1 MSRPLEHDY
10 IGFSEVSSMENS
22 VSILSS
28 KPKSSKNG
36 LKTELSLG
44 LPGSESPER
53 KFSSGVTI
61 FGKDFEG
68 KTQNGYSIGSLKN
81 TSSGAKRGFSD
92 AIDGC
97 EKWVF
102 SINRDSDTNLSI
114 DGGLYSPRG
123 GQGGK
128 NFTSVGNN
136 SSQKLVHLKELTVP
150 TIPKPVQE
158 KQKQESASNEHGNGH
173 AAKAQVVG
181 WPPIRSF
188 RKNTLASTSVKN
200 IEQTEEKS
208 TASCLYVKVSMDGAP
223 YLRKVDLQTYRNY
236 IELSSALEKMFSCFI
251 SGQYGSQGHG
261 KKDGLS
267 ESQSTDLQNAE
278 YVLTYEDKDGDW
290 MLVGDVPWRMFTEN
304 CRKLRIMKGSE
315 AIGLAPNAA
324 EKLKTEA

>member
-10 IGFSEVSSMENS
+10 IGLSEVSSMENS
-22 VSILSS
+22 VKLLSPKPSSFSS
-28 KPKSSKNG
+28 KRSA

-44 LPGSESPER
+44 LPGCESPER
-53 KFSSGVTI
+53 KPLSGVTI

-68 KTQNGYSIGSLKN
+68 NTQNGYSIGSPKGFA
-81 TSSGAKRGFSD
+81 SGAKRGFSD

-102 SINRDSDTNLSI
+102 SINGKSDTNLSK
-114 DGGLYSPRG
+114 D
-123 GQGGK
+123 GK
-128 NFTSVGNN
+128 NFSGVENN
-136 SSQKLVHLKELTVP
+136 NAQKLVSSSP
-150 TIPKPVQE
+150 NSVQE
-158 KQKQESASNEHGNGH
+158 KQPQVSANENGSAP

-200 IEQTEEKS
+200 NEQTEEK
-208 TASCLYVKVSMDGAP
+208 TAAACNYVKVSMDGAP

-236 IELSSALEKMFSCFI
+236 MELSSALEKMFNCFI
-251 SGQYGSQGHG
+251 SGQYGSNGNG
-261 KKDGLS
+261 KKDGMG
-267 ESQSTDLQNAE
+267 ESHSTDLQNAE

-324 EKLKTEA
+324 EKCKTEA

>member
-1 MSRPLEHDY
+1 MSRQFKHGY

-22 VSILSS
+22 VNS
-28 KPKSSKNG
+28 PKFS

-53 KFSSGVTI
+53 KPGVTI

-68 KTQNGYSIGSLKN
+68 KTQNGSIKAS
-81 TSSGAKRGFSD
+81 SSGAKRGFSD

-102 SINRDSDTNLSI
+102 TINGNSDSNLSK
-114 DGGLYSPRG
+114 DGGQNG
-123 GQGGK
+123 N
-128 NFTSVGNN
+128 NFTSVENN
-136 SSQKLVHLKELTVP
+136 NIPSS
-150 TIPKPVQE
+150 PKPVQD
-158 KQKQESASNEHGNGH
+158 KQPQLSAANDQN
-173 AAKAQVVG
+173 AAPASKTQVVG

-188 RKNTLASTSVKN
+188 RKNTLASTSAKN
-200 IEQTEEKS
+200 NGQAEEKS
-208 TASCLYVKVSMDGAP
+208 GAACLYVKVSMDGAP

-236 IELSSALEKMFSCFI
+236 MDLSSALEKMFSCFI
-251 SGQYGSQGHG
+251 TGQYGSNGRVKQ
-261 KKDGLS
+261 DGLG
-267 ESQSTDLQNAE
+267 ERQSTDLQNAE

-315 AIGLAPNAA
+315 AIGLAPNAT
-324 EKLKTEA
+324 EKCKTEA

>member
-10 IGFSEVSSMENS
+10 IGLSEVSSMENS
-22 VSILSS
+22 VRTTF
-28 KPKSSKNG
+28 

-44 LPGSESPER
+44 LPGCESSER
-53 KFSSGVTI
+53 KPGSSGVTI
-61 FGKDFEG
+61 FGKDFEE
-68 KTQNGYSIGSLKN
+68 KIQNGFS
-81 TSSGAKRGFSD
+81 TSGAKRGFSD
-92 AIDGC
+92 AIDGS

-102 SINRDSDTNLSI
+102 TFNGKSDCNLSK

-128 NFTSVGNN
+128 NFTCVEN
-136 SSQKLVHLKELTVP
+136 SNVP
-150 TIPKPVQE
+150 LSPKPVQV
-158 KQKQESASNEHGNGH
+158 KQPHDSVANEHGS
-173 AAKAQVVG
+173 APATKAQVVG

-200 IEQTEEKS
+200 NGQTEEKS
-208 TASCLYVKVSMDGAP
+208 AAACLYVKVSMDGAP

-236 IELSSALEKMFSCFI
+236 VDLSAALEKMFSCYI
-251 SGQYGSQGHG
+251 TGQRSSNGHG
-261 KKDGLS
+261 KQDGLC
-267 ESQSTDLQNAE
+267 ERQSTELQNAE
-278 YVLTYEDKDGDW
+278 HVLTYEDKDGDW

-324 EKLKTEA
+324 EKCKTEA